1 MRSEKILLNPVQI
14 TSRVTDVLE
23 NLDVRYFIAGS
34 LASTFHGMIRTT
46 QDSDLVT
53 EFGPEHIE
61 PFVIALDKDFYID
74 KEMIINAVTDHSS
87 FTIIHRESFFKV
99 DIFIPQLRPFE
110 EEQFNRTKRQ
120 VLSQEPKIEAYVAS
134 AEDTLLA
141 KLEWYRMG
149 GEVSERQWRDVLGII
164 KMQAGSLDTKYLIQ
178 MAEKLEVSDLL
189 DRALTGE

>member
-1 MRSEKILLNPVQI
+1 VLNPILI
-14 TSRVTDVLE
+14 TSRVTAVLE
-23 NLDVRYFIAGS
+23 KLDVRYFVAGS

-46 QDSDLVT
+46 QDTDLVT
-53 EFGPEHIE
+53 EFGPENIE

-74 KEMIINAVTDHSS
+74 LEMIINAVTDHSS

-99 DIFIPQLRPFE
+99 DIFIPQLRSFE
-110 EEQFNRTKRQ
+110 EEQFKRTKRQ

-164 KMQAGSLDTKYLIQ
+164 KIQAGSLDTDYLFQ
-178 MAEKLEVSDLL
+178 MAERLKVSDLL
-189 DRALTGE
+189 DRALAGE